1 METKRKALGKGLEQ
15 LFTNERI
22 DFDNFEKGLVEE
34 AKPNE
39 IVEIKISEIRSNPYQ
54 PRKIFDEEALNELAS
69 SIKEHGIVQPII
81 VKKSIKGYELV
92 AGERRTKAAK
102 IAGLETVPAIV
113 KDFDDEQMMEIAL
126 IENIQRENL
135 NPIEEAM
142 AYDSILKS
150 SNITQDEL
158 AKKFGKSRSYITNSL
173 GLLRLPDDTKKYVE
187 DNKLSMSHARALSKL
202 DDTEQIN
209 RLANKI
215 VNENLNVRAIENIT
229 RDIHEQEIK
238 KETDENTLFEFKQ
251 YDTLNTNHIY
261 EDAMREKF
269 GIKVKITGKKIEIPY
284 SSQLELQRIIE
295 LMDVKIEG

>member
-261 EDAMREKF
+261 EYAMREKF

-284 SSQLELQRIIE
+284 SSQLELQRILE